1 MILET
6 GWLGFLGF
14 EGDAVLTKK
23 LKSIMERKMGLQELL
38 FAIIVIGITYIVY
51 KIIIKK
57 LDRWDG

>member
-1 MILET
+1 MRLET

-23 LKSIMERKMGLQELL
+23 LKSIMELKMGLQELL
-38 FAIIVIGITYIVY
+38 FAIIIIGIVFIFY

-57 LDRWDG
+57 IDRWEG